1 MADGSR
7 IPGNFELFNG
17 YITTTGAY
25 LEAGSPITNASRLG
39 IEETEVIKWKYF
51 STTWTQKYAMY
62 VDKKSSRTTSITDQL
77 REIIKQTVAFNKAN
91 HILDRISV
99 SLNVTIVDMETFNIK
114 KGVLSKSTRTI
125 PQTPISEPITVIIQ
139 PIGGGSISIKCYSST
154 GQRASIYKNAD
165 SVQYLYQVG
174 TTPPASAEDDGLSK
188 GISSKAIFLLN
199 LGAASSTKFLY
210 IYFRWYNVKHPE
222 LSSPWNSLQTT
233 LIL

>member
-1 MADGSR
+1 MAEGSR
-7 IPGNFELFNG
+7 LPQAIDAFNG
-17 YITTTGAY
+17 YINTTGAY
-25 LEAGSPITNASRLG
+25 LEAGSPTTNASRLG
-39 IEETEVIKWKYF
+39 ITEQEVIQWKSFGTAWNPLY
-51 STTWTQKYAMY
+51 SLY
-62 VDKKSSRTTSITDQL
+62 VDKKSSRTTSIKDQL
-77 REIIKQTVAFNKAN
+77 WEIINQTVAFNQTN

-114 KGVLSKSTRTI
+114 KGVLRKSTRTI
-125 PQTPISEPITVIIQ
+125 PQTPISEPITVTIQ

-174 TTPPASAEDDGLSK
+174 TTPPASAEDNGLST
-188 GISSKAIFLLN
+188 GISSKAIFMLS
-199 LGAASSTKFLY
+199 LGTASSSKFLY

-222 LSSPWNSLQTT
+222 LSSPWSSLQTT